1 MNALQESYSNF
12 VVLGFPSNIFGK
24 QEPGA
29 NGTEILNG
37 IRYVRPGGGYEP
49 NFTIFKKI
57 DVNGENE
64 HPLFTY
70 LKKYC
75 PPTRS
80 NFISSPYLHYT
91 PMKNSDVRWNW
102 EKFLITKSGKPYM
115 RYDPGTFP
123 SEIKTDIEFLLQ
135 QEV

>member
-1 MNALQESYSNF
+1 MNALQESYSDF
-12 VVLGFPSNIFGK
+12 VVLGFPCHSFGK

-29 NGTEILNG
+29 SGTEILNG
-37 IRYVRPGGGYEP
+37 IRNVRPGEGFEP
-49 NFTIFKKI
+49 NFTIFQKI
-57 DVNGENE
+57 EVNGENE

-80 NFISSPYLHYT
+80 HFISSTYLFYT
-91 PMKNSDVRWNW
+91 PIMISDVRWNW

-115 RYDPGTFP
+115 RYDPGTEP
-123 SEIKTDIEFLLQ
+123 SDIRADIEFLLQ
-135 QEV
+135 QEI